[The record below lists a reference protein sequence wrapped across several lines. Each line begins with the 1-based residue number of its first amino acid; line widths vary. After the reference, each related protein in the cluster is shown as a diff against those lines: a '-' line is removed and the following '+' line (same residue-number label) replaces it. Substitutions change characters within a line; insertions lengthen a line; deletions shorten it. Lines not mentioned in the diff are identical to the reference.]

1 MNCSPLSVRVSGCV
15 TRCGRSRGLVLGYQ
29 DQRRRDSDWAAMCD
43 FSRHKRLEL
52 VASNT
57 EKVGFSEFS
66 EKYLG
71 VKVWPHMQNV
81 VDLMEG
87 ATQSGCTRALVYEKG
102 TSGLSRL
109 LVNVPPNHAK
119 SMTVSI
125 NYATYRVCKD
135 PNINVIIVSKTQDQA
150 KKFLYAIKQRLTHPL
165 RGDAGGVR
173 PY

>member
-1 MNCSPLSVRVSGCV
+1 
-15 TRCGRSRGLVLGYQ
+15 
-29 DQRRRDSDWAAMCD
+29 MCD

-87 ATQSGCTRALVYEKG
+87 RDPEWLHPSMVYEKG
-102 TSGLSRL
+102 TSGLSQL

-150 KKFLYAIKQRLTHPL
+150 KKFLYAIKQRLTHPRYAEMQRRSAL
-165 RGDAGGVR
+165 LTGSRLPLMSGLLPAFTWGATGTATPKTQPSKPSAWVE
-173 PY
+173 